1 MNLIDKDALIES
13 LGIETDCYDCEH
25 ERMKYHCDLDPVEAC
40 TKIVEAPVITVTTE
54 SAEKAIEVLK
64 NAAWLGAV
72 YSFEETEE
80 AVKTAIR
87 ALQVASAQH
96 NVHDFPKDADCISR
110 QAAIDALHMHLMYR
124 MGTDSN
130 KKRLDDWINS
140 LPSAQPEV
148 ETQMSL
154 ADCISRQDAL
164 DAIDR
169 ITRTD
174 NWQAAVSMALLDLP
188 SAQPEIIRC
197 KDCKWYGRVDKR
209 RFYRGMDCLQKRIDT
224 IVPDKDFCSRAE
236 RRTDE

>member
-1 MNLIDKDALIES
+1 MNLIDKDALIEA

-40 TKIVEAPVITVTTE
+40 TKIIEAPVVTVTTE
-54 SAEKAIEVLK
+54 SVEKAIEVLK

-87 ALQVASAQH
+87 ALQVTSAQH

-110 QAAIDALHMHLMYR
+110 ADAIDAV
-124 MGTDSN
+124 
-130 KKRLDDWINS
+130 KKNTFRLTFAEEQSCEGHVAW
-140 LPSAQPEV
+140 SAE
-148 ETQMSL
+148 
-154 ADCISRQDAL
+154 
-164 DAIDR
+164 
-169 ITRTD
+169 
-174 NWQAAVSMALLDLP
+174 AVYSDVMEGALLELP

-197 KDCKWYGRVDKR
+197 TECKH
-209 RFYRGMDCLQKRIDT
+209 YREYDSKYVKNAVVVQCMADRYPISET
-224 IVPDKDFCSRAE
+224 IPDGWFCAGAE